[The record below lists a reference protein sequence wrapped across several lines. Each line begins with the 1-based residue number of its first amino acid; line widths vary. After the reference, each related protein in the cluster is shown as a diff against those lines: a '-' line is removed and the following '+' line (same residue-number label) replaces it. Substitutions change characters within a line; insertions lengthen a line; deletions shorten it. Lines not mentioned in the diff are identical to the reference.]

1 MIPCRAMLD
10 VSAELLRY
18 LSGLLVGECRRRATP
33 ARSRKLN
40 CREQATLALRWFRD
54 RTRVEAFGP
63 DHGMSRATACRY
75 ACAWE
80 SARAS
85 CAEERRATWYP
96 LSIND
101 TSSQ

>member
-40 CREQATLALRWFRD
+40 CREQATLARRWFRNRTPVETLRPRPWDVPRD
-54 RTRVEAFGP
+54 RLPVRLRVGV
-63 DHGMSRATACRY
+63 
-75 ACAWE
+75 
-80 SARAS
+80 SARQLRGGTARD
-85 CAEERRATWYP
+85 AVPAV
-96 LSIND
+96 N
-101 TSSQ
+101 Q

>member
-1 MIPCRAMLD
+1 MLE

-40 CREQATLALRWFRD
+40 CREQATLALRWFRNP
-54 RTRVEAFGP
+54 TPVETLGP

-85 CAEERRATWYP
+85 CAEEQRAT
-96 LSIND
+96 
-101 TSSQ
+101 

>member
-1 MIPCRAMLD
+1 MLD
-10 VSAELLRY
+10 VSAELLSY

-40 CREQATLALRWFRD
+40 CREQATLALRWV
-54 RTRVEAFGP
+54 RTHTPVEAVDP

-85 CAEERRATWYP
+85 CGEEQRAT
-96 LSIND
+96 
-101 TSSQ
+101 